1 MAKSKYHY
9 ERHLTTLKHLK
20 KLSEVGLRC
29 QECGAIFTKKTNCY
43 RHKRNKCSSGI
54 STHNEDDIYTDF
66 EGTYDTDHYTNC
78 VFKKYENG
86 LDAGLKGINHINK
99 SIENQQLKMG
109 LEIEKMGKKIFD
121 SRLENLE
128 AKIENLETRHNLS
141 LIKSE
146 LETQKQILNSYQ
158 NNQNNQHN
166 QYQYVNPVINNIKN
180 INEGDKTINFNGN
193 NNQIISK
200 KERLNMY
207 FGNTI
212 DIDTFTENY
221 KNNPIYQLTFEETR
235 ILLENAETCGMASY
249 GNGLFNYLQK
259 KYQMQVEDLLGEDVQ
274 YDKEVM
280 PFIATDTNL
289 RSHYE
294 KTPQGWLPVT
304 NTEKLKKL
312 VVISNDQVY
321 KHHKKFIK
329 MTYRQKETAANTLLK
344 RSDYHLVEMKSK
356 ALEGIPKESRMC
368 ITDLSHNLNTNLNT
382 NQSCLD
388 HLLFNLQN

>member
-1 MAKSKYHY
+1 MC
-9 ERHLTTLKHLK
+9 
-20 KLSEVGLRC
+20 V
-29 QECGAIFTKKTNCY
+29 
-43 RHKRNKCSSGI
+43 SGI
-54 STHNEDDIYTDF
+54 
-66 EGTYDTDHYTNC
+66 TYDNDEYIYATTEAGNDINYSTDYLIKTREKSLDAINHVEYTNSLC
-78 VFKKYENG
+78 
-86 LDAGLKGINHINK
+86 L
-99 SIENQQLKMG
+99 ENQQLKMG
-109 LEIEKMGKKIFD
+109 LEIEKMSKKIVD
-121 SRLENLE
+121 SRIENLE
-128 AKIENLETRHNLS
+128 AKIENLETRNNLN

-146 LETQKQILNSYQ
+146 LDTQKQIINSYQ
-158 NNQNNQHN
+158 NNQ
-166 QYQYVNPVINNIKN
+166 YQCINPIINNIKN

-207 FGNTI
+207 FGHTL

-221 KNNPIYQLTFEETR
+221 KNNPMYQLTFEETR
-235 ILLENAETCGMASY
+235 VLLENAETCGMASY

-259 KYQMQVEDLLGEDVQ
+259 KYQMQVDDLLGDEVHC
-274 YDKEVM
+274 DKDVM
-280 PFIATDTNL
+280 PFIATDANL

-294 KTPQGWLPVT
+294 KTPQGWLPVA

-344 RSDYHLVEMKSK
+344 RCDYHLVEMKSK

-368 ITDLSHNLNTNLNT
+368 ITDLSNNIT
-382 NQSCLD
+382 Q
-388 HLLFNLQN
+388 

>member
-1 MAKSKYHY
+1 MKYCTLCNYTAKSKYHY
-9 ERHLTTLKHLK
+9 ERHLSTVKHLK

-29 QECGAIFTKKTNCY
+29 QKCGAIFTQKTNCY
-43 RHKRNKCSSGI
+43 RHKRNMCVSGI
-54 STHNEDDIYTDF
+54 
-66 EGTYDTDHYTNC
+66 TYDNDEYIYATTEAGNDINYSTDYLIKTREKSLDAINHVEYTNSLC
-78 VFKKYENG
+78 
-86 LDAGLKGINHINK
+86 L
-99 SIENQQLKMG
+99 ENQQLKMG
-109 LEIEKMGKKIFD
+109 LEIEKMSKKIVD
-121 SRLENLE
+121 SRIENLE
-128 AKIENLETRHNLS
+128 AKIENLETRNNLN

-146 LETQKQILNSYQ
+146 LDTQKQIINSYQ
-158 NNQNNQHN
+158 NNQ
-166 QYQYVNPVINNIKN
+166 YQCINPIINNIKN

-207 FGNTI
+207 FGHTL

-221 KNNPIYQLTFEETR
+221 KNNPMYQLTFEETR
-235 ILLENAETCGMASY
+235 VLLENAETCGMASY

-259 KYQMQVEDLLGEDVQ
+259 KYQMQVDDLLGDEVHC
-274 YDKEVM
+274 DKDVM
-280 PFIATDTNL
+280 PFIATDANL

-294 KTPQGWLPVT
+294 KTPQGWLPVA

-344 RSDYHLVEMKSK
+344 RCDYHLVEMKSK

-368 ITDLSHNLNTNLNT
+368 ITDLSNNIT
-382 NQSCLD
+382 Q
-388 HLLFNLQN
+388 

>member
-1 MAKSKYHY
+1 MKYCTLCNYTAKSKYHY
-9 ERHLTTLKHLK
+9 ERHLSTVKHLK
-20 KLSEVGLRC
+20 RLSEVGLRC
-29 QECGAIFTKKTNCY
+29 QKCGAIFTQKTNCY
-43 RHKRNKCSSGI
+43 RHKRNMCVSGI
-54 STHNEDDIYTDF
+54 
-66 EGTYDTDHYTNC
+66 TYDNDEYIYATTEAGNDINYSTDYLIKTREKRLDAINQAEYTNSLC
-78 VFKKYENG
+78 
-86 LDAGLKGINHINK
+86 L
-99 SIENQQLKMG
+99 ENQQLKMG
-109 LEIEKMGKKIFD
+109 LEIEKMSKKIVD
-121 SRLENLE
+121 SRIENLE
-128 AKIENLETRHNLS
+128 AKIENLETRNNLN

-146 LETQKQILNSYQ
+146 LDTQKQIINSYQ
-158 NNQNNQHN
+158 NNQ
-166 QYQYVNPVINNIKN
+166 YQCINPIINNIKN

-207 FGNTI
+207 FGHTL

-221 KNNPIYQLTFEETR
+221 KNNPMYQLTFEETR
-235 ILLENAETCGMASY
+235 VLLENAETCGMASY

-259 KYQMQVEDLLGEDVQ
+259 KYQMQVDDLLGDEVHC
-274 YDKEVM
+274 DKDVM
-280 PFIATDTNL
+280 PFIATDANL

-294 KTPQGWLPVT
+294 KTPQGWLPVA

-344 RSDYHLVEMKSK
+344 RCDYHLVEMKSK

-368 ITDLSHNLNTNLNT
+368 ITDLSNNIT
-382 NQSCLD
+382 Q
-388 HLLFNLQN
+388 